1 MGNRCGARV
10 TNWRQILSWQVTPE
24 FEVGARVKLKCP
36 VHGCKK
42 GDIGI
47 ITQPFIWRLGQDV
60 GDEAWWVRMEKG
72 NYNGTEIDVYQRNL
86 ELI

>member
-10 TNWRQILSWQVTPE
+10 TNWRQILAWQVQE

-36 VHGCKK
+36 KGGFKE

-47 ITQPFIWRLGQDV
+47 ITQPFIWRFGQDV

-72 NYNGTEIDVYQRNL
+72 NYNRTGIDVYQRNL